1 MRCPDRKQL
10 SAYVDQELTRSEM
23 IIIGE
28 HIKDC
33 LSCRREVARME
44 RLVSRLKLLAK
55 EDLPIPAPIQRRQK
69 TSFNW
74 VAAVALLVIA
84 IGSIVIISNTYET
97 IAVKNWPDK
106 EIEYYYVDHRDYI
119 RSQSAYANKLTSWE

>member
-74 VAAVALLVIA
+74 AAAVALLVIA

-119 RSQSAYANKLTSWE
+119 RSQSAYTNKLTSWE